1 MLLDCAALR
10 VHGVTRPTFRR
21 LIDSGW
27 IISTWGSLRKLWED
41 VAVPER
47 FTQREVS
54 RIVGVEPA
62 RLRYWQRLRLVV
74 PNARWGERFYNF
86 GDLVALRSIKTIT
99 ESHIPARRIC
109 RTVAALER
117 GEKVHLPFGEF
128 QLFPSGRQI
137 AAIAPGSSGSV
148 IEPLTGQFVLPF
160 HGTAG
165 SDEKVVEMQSSAAEE
180 IFEYAVRCESQPE
193 GTEEAMRL
201 YRRVIEMQP
210 RWSEPHIN
218 LGCVFYKTGELE
230 KARSEFSAALELEP
244 DSVVGHFNLGC
255 VLDEIGDSQKAIQH
269 LQRAVEID
277 PSHADAHFN
286 LASTYEKNGR
296 KQLALQHW
304 ISYLQ
309 LQSRGPWADFA
320 RAQIQKSAAPKK
332 PAPPIPFRP
341 RKPN

>member
-1 MLLDCAALR
+1 MHNCKRR
-10 VHGVTRPTFRR
+10 VSAKSSAGDDRQ
-21 LIDSGW
+21 L
-27 IISTWGSLRKLWED
+27 
-41 VAVPER
+41 PER

-54 RIVGVEPA
+54 RIVGVEPS
-62 RLRYWQRLRLVV
+62 RLRYWHRLRLVV
-74 PNARWGERFYNF
+74 PSVRWGECFYNF

-99 ESHIPARRIC
+99 ENHIPARRIC
-109 RTVAALER
+109 RAVAALES
-117 GEKVHLPFGEF
+117 GEPVQTSLAEF
-128 QLFPSGRQI
+128 QFFPNGRQI
-137 AAIAPGSSGSV
+137 AAIAPDCSGSP

-160 HGTAG
+160 HGTVGGA
-165 SDEKVVEMQSSAAEE
+165 EKVLEMQSSAAEE
-180 IFEYAVRCESQPE
+180 IFEYAVRCESQPD

-218 LGCVFYKTGELE
+218 LGCVFYKAGELE
-230 KARSEFSAALELEP
+230 KARLEFWAALDLEP

-255 VLDEIGDSQKAIQH
+255 VFDEIGDSEKAIQH
-269 LQRAVEID
+269 LRSAVELD

-320 RAQIQKSAAPKK
+320 RAQLQKSAPPKT
-332 PAPPIPFRP
+332 PSPPIPFRP